1 MQTMQPVDSLRD
13 LQTEAAAPPSPVI
26 CWAWQRREFMPGV
39 VMILMGFMVIHLPQ
53 LSLPLTACEGNLSD
67 VCVATKI
74 RQGGWSPWA

>member
-1 MQTMQPVDSLRD
+1 
-13 LQTEAAAPPSPVI
+13 
-26 CWAWQRREFMPGV
+26 MPGV